1 MSKPDENIESIEQ
14 AVTLLE
20 EDLKIEPGFLIKLN
34 DEDDWS
40 FVIKSHA
47 FLEAA
52 LSHLISEALSEAALH
67 DVFANIETSN
77 NKSGKLAF
85 IKALDLLD
93 DEARRFIR
101 ALSELRNSLVHD
113 IGQVGFSFE
122 DYVASLEKQQK
133 ANFVR
138 SFGYFANGENFELG
152 GQSVSTKEFMLKSP
166 KRGTWFSVMAL
177 CSVIY
182 LAKGN
187 VKVRKILASL
197 QVDIE
202 AGPNLDT

>member
-1 MSKPDENIESIEQ
+1 MSKPSENIESIEQ

-20 EDLKIEPGFLIKLN
+20 DDLKIEPGFLMKLIH
-34 DEDDWS
+34 EDDWS

-47 FLEAA
+47 FIEAA

-77 NKSGKLAF
+77 NRSGKLAF
-85 IKALDLLD
+85 IKALNLLD
-93 DEARRFIR
+93 EEARRFIR

-122 DYVASLEKQQK
+122 DYIASLEKQQK
-133 ANFVR
+133 VKFVGA
-138 SFGYFANGENFELG
+138 FGYFANGDAFDLG
-152 GQSVSTKEFMLKSP
+152 GQSLNTKDFMLKSP
-166 KRGTWFSVMAL
+166 KRGAWFSVMAL

-182 LAKGN
+182 LTKGH
-187 VKVRKILASL
+187 VQVRKILESL
-197 QVDIE
+197 KADIE
-202 AGPNLDT
+202 AGSNPDT

>member
-1 MSKPDENIESIEQ
+1 MSKPAENIETIEQ

-20 EDLKIEPGFLIKLN
+20 EDLKIEPGFLNKLN

-133 ANFVR
+133 VNFVR
-138 SFGYFANGENFELG
+138 SFGYFANGDNFELG
-152 GQSVSTKEFMLKSP
+152 GQSLSTKEFMLKSP

-182 LAKGN
+182 LVKGN
-187 VKVRKILASL
+187 VKLRKILASL
-197 QVDIE
+197 QADIE
-202 AGPNLDT
+202 TGPNLGT